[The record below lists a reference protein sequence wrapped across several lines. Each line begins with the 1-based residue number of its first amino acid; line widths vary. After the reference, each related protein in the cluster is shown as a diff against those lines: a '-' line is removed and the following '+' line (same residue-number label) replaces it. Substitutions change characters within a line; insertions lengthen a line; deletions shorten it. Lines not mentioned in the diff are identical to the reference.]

1 MAGDATT
8 GAGSGAQAEGPR
20 VLAAAECWALLGARS
35 VGRIGVVVS
44 GYPVVVPL
52 NYAVDHGNLV
62 VRTGGG
68 EVHAAAQHANVT
80 FQVDE
85 LDERGHG
92 GWSVLVRALAEE
104 VGEDHTADVVRRTL
118 ESGVQPW
125 APGERDHWLRLVVH
139 GVTGRQ
145 VVPTQLDDGGTAGYL

>member
-1 MAGDATT
+1 MTGD
-8 GAGSGAQAEGPR
+8 GREDGHGDGPR
-20 VLAAAECWALLGARS
+20 VLSTEECWALLGARA
-35 VGRIGVVVS
+35 VGRIGVVVG

-68 EVHAAAQHANVT
+68 QVHDAAQHANVT
-80 FQVDE
+80 FQVDQ
-85 LDERGHG
+85 LDERGRG

-104 VGEDHTADVVRRTL
+104 VGEHHSADVVRRTR

-145 VVPTQLDDGGTAGYL
+145 VVPTQLDDDGTSGYL